1 MDYYYSEVR
10 LLEYRIPFSTFAI
23 NPIVSISEEN
33 HFSQILMLRCLIL
46 FKSYDKLTQQCKN
59 WNLIGLIP

>member
-10 LLEYRIPFSTFAI
+10 LLEYRIPL
-23 NPIVSISEEN
+23 
-33 HFSQILMLRCLIL
+33 SQLLLLIQLFPFLKKITSHDFILMLCCLIL

-59 WNLIGLIP
+59 